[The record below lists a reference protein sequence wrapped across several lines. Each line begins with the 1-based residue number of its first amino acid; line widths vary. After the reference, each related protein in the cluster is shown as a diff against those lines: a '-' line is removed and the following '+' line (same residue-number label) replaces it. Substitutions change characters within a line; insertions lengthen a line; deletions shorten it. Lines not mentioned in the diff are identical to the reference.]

1 MAQKKHMQW
10 QAMLFTVALHLGL
23 IGIVYLSSV
32 WVFTAEDQPSSGQ
45 PVQATLSFS
54 ADDLAKA
61 KKAVRKAELAAKD
74 IAPSLQ
80 ETPSPRPQTATEQ
93 QQQVA
98 QNWVDNPQQVNQEAI
113 IKNAAQSSDTLQE
126 QVLKQKQGQVEL
138 TEDVKKDLAEENR
151 QRLIQQRLDAVKKQ
165 RVEAARQAQIA
176 EQRLDELAAG
186 AGKKTPNKTPAE
198 PEAGQSGANDA
209 LRSKYIS
216 AVNATARSNWNTVQI
231 PQQTRCQ
238 VEFTQIRGGEVIEIN
253 FLVCSLDGPGRE
265 SVERALYKTPMPY
278 TGFEAVFQ
286 RKVVLTFCYPNEVC
300 R

>member
-1 MAQKKHMQW
+1 MPQNKPMQW
-10 QAMLFTVALHLGL
+10 QAMLFTIALHLAL

-32 WVFTAEDQPSSGQ
+32 WVFTPTEQASSGK

-61 KKAVRKAELAAKD
+61 KIAIRKAELANKD

-80 ETPSPRPQTATEQ
+80 ATPSPRPQTATEPQ
-93 QQQVA
+93 QLVA
-98 QNWVDNPQQVNQEAI
+98 QNWVDNPQQENQEAI
-113 IKNAAQSSDTLQE
+113 SKNAALNSDKQQE
-126 QVLKQKQGQVEL
+126 QALKQKQGQVEL
-138 TEDVKKDLAEENR
+138 TEDVKKDVAEENR

-165 RVEAARQAQIA
+165 RIEAARQAQNA

-186 AGKKTPNKTPAE
+186 AGKKAPNKTPAE
-198 PEAGQSGANDA
+198 PEAGQAGATDS

-216 AVNATARSNWNTVQI
+216 VVNATARSNWNTVQI

-238 VEFTQIRGGEVIEIN
+238 VEFTQIRGGEVIDVS
-253 FLVCSLDGPGRE
+253 FLLCSLDGPGKE

-278 TGFEAVFQ
+278 AGFEAVFQ

>member
-1 MAQKKHMQW
+1 MAQKSPIQW
-10 QAMLFTVALHLGL
+10 QAMLFTVALHLVL

-32 WVFTAEDQPSSGQ
+32 WVFAPEDQPSSGQ

-61 KKAVRKAELAAKD
+61 KIAIRKAELAAKD
-74 IAPSLQ
+74 NPPSLQ

-98 QNWVDNPQQVNQEAI
+98 QNWVDNPEQENQEAI
-113 IKNAAQSSDTLQE
+113 TKNAAQNTDKQTEQE
-126 QVLKQKQGQVEL
+126 LKQKQAQVEL
-138 TEDVKKDLAEENR
+138 TEDVKKDVAEENR

-165 RVEAARQAQIA
+165 RIEAARQAQTA

-198 PEAGQSGANDA
+198 PEAGQDGDNNT
-209 LRSKYIS
+209 LRGKYIS

-238 VEFTQIRGGEVIEIN
+238 VEFTQIRPGQVIDVN
-253 FLVCSLDGPGRE
+253 FLICPLDGPGRE

-278 TGFEAVFQ
+278 AGFEAVFQ

>member
-1 MAQKKHMQW
+1 MQW
-10 QAMLFTVALHLGL
+10 QAMLFTIALHLAL

-32 WVFTAEDQPSSGQ
+32 WVFTPEVQPSSGE
-45 PVQATLSFS
+45 PVQAMLSFS

-61 KKAVRKAELAAKD
+61 KKAVRKAELAAKES
-74 IAPSLQ
+74 AATLQ
-80 ETPSPRPQTATEQ
+80 ASPSPRPQTATEQ

-98 QNWVDNPQQVNQEAI
+98 QNWIDNPQLENQEAI
-113 IKNAAQSSDTLQE
+113 TKNAALSTDKQQE
-126 QVLKQKQGQVEL
+126 KALKQKQSQVEL
-138 TEDVKKDLAEENR
+138 TEAIKKDVAEENR
-151 QRLIQQRLDAVKKQ
+151 QRLIQQRLDAVKKE
-165 RVEAARQAQIA
+165 RVEAAREAQIA
-176 EQRLDELAAG
+176 EQRLDDLAAG
-186 AGKKTPNKTPAE
+186 AGRNAPNKTPAE
-198 PEAGQSGANDA
+198 PYAGQAGVNDS

-216 AVNATARSNWNTVQI
+216 AVNSTARSNWNTVQI

-238 VEFTQIRGGEVIEIN
+238 VEFTQIRGGEVIEVN
-253 FLVCSLDGPGRE
+253 FKVCSLDGPGRE

>member
-1 MAQKKHMQW
+1 MAQKQPMQW
-10 QAMLFTVALHLGL
+10 QAMLFTVALHLVL

-32 WVFTAEDQPSSGQ
+32 WVFTPDQQPSAGE

-61 KKAVRKAELAAKD
+61 KKAVRKAELAAKES
-74 IAPSLQ
+74 APTLQ
-80 ETPSPRPQTATEQ
+80 SIPSPQPQTATEP

-98 QNWVDNPQQVNQEAI
+98 QNWVDNPQQENQEAI
-113 IKNAAQSSDTLQE
+113 SKNAALNSDKQQE
-126 QVLKQKQGQVEL
+126 QALKQKQGQVEL
-138 TEDVKKDLAEENR
+138 TEDVKKNLAEENR
-151 QRLIQQRLDAVKKQ
+151 QRLIKQQLDAVKKE

-186 AGKKTPNKTPAE
+186 AGKKAPNKTPAE
-198 PEAGQSGANDA
+198 PNAGQAGVNDT

-238 VEFTQIRGGEVIEIN
+238 VEFTQIRGGEVIEVS

>member
-1 MAQKKHMQW
+1 MQQNKPMQW
-10 QAMLFTVALHLGL
+10 QAMLFTVALHLVL

-32 WVFTAEDQPSSGQ
+32 WVFTPDEQASSGK

-61 KKAVRKAELAAKD
+61 KLAIRKAELAAKD
-74 IAPSLQ
+74 NPPSLQ

-98 QNWVDNPQQVNQEAI
+98 QNWVDKPEQENQEAI
-113 IKNAAQSSDTLQE
+113 TKNAAQKTDKQTEQE
-126 QVLKQKQGQVEL
+126 LKQKQGQVEL
-138 TEDVKKDLAEENR
+138 TEDVKKDVAEENR

-165 RVEAARQAQIA
+165 RIEAARQAQTA

-198 PEAGQSGANDA
+198 PEAGQAGANDS

-216 AVNATARSNWNTVQI
+216 MVNATARSNWNTVQI

-238 VEFTQIRGGEVIEIN
+238 VEFTQIRGGEVIDVS
-253 FLVCSLDGPGRE
+253 FLLCSLDGPGKE

-278 TGFEAVFQ
+278 AGFEAVFQ